1 MLQNKLESKA
11 KYFIAGASS
20 SIIWG
25 FFSISLRSIKDHP
38 SMQILVFRILCS
50 LLITIGISLLIR
62 RRIFKK
68 DVEYLESLEKSE
80 RKKLLLRILYSSM
93 FVTANWFAFIYVI
106 NHVSVQ
112 AGAFAYM
119 VCPIITAVF
128 AYIFLKEKLS
138 LIKWVSIALCFLS
151 IGFLSLGFITEVIY
165 SVIIAVLYA
174 AYLMLQKRIEG
185 LDKLN
190 VLMLQL
196 LISSLF
202 IIPFASIEHV
212 TFTTDLNFWMQIV
225 IISVFFTIIPLFL
238 SLYALIGMP
247 SSTMGILIYI
257 NPIVAFMVAFFYF
270 DESSTV
276 QKMIAYLILLVS
288 VILFNYSFIKGM
300 FRIQIERK

>member
-1 MLQNKLESKA
+1 LNSRA

-38 SMQILVFRILCS
+38 SLQILVFRILTS
-50 LLITIGISLLIR
+50 LVITILISLLIR
-62 RRIFKK
+62 RRIFKR
-68 DVEYLESLEKSE
+68 DVQYLESLVKKE
-80 RKKLLLRILYSSM
+80 RNQLLLRILYSSL

-128 AYIFLKEKLS
+128 AYLFLKEKLS
-138 LIKWVSIALCFLS
+138 TIKWISIGLCFLS
-151 IGFLSLGFITEVIY
+151 IAFLSLGFITEVIY

-190 VLMLQL
+190 VLMVQL
-196 LISSLF
+196 LISSVL
-202 IIPFASIEHV
+202 IIPFIGFGNIE
-212 TFTTDLNFWMQIV
+212 FTTDLHFWTQIV
-225 IISVFFTIIPLFL
+225 IISVCFTIIPLFL

-257 NPIVAFMVAFFYF
+257 NPIVSFLVAFFYF
-270 DESSTV
+270 DESSTL
-276 QKMIAYLILLVS
+276 QKMIAYFILLIS

-300 FRIQIERK
+300 FRIQIN